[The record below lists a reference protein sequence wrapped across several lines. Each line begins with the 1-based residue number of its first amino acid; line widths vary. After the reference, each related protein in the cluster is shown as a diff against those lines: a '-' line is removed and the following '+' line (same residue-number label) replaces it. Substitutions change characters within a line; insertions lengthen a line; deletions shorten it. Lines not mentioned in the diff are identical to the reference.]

1 MDEKIIEKIIENEIY
16 APVNFA
22 DCEKTDWGILFFDEH
37 NPACISANHAVI
49 TDPGTDLFKAAVQT
63 RDFYLSKSLLPR
75 IETPFCGLTGENQI
89 KALERA
95 GFFREYRHKAKQS
108 EAERKAAGVFKSIL
122 KEAPGDE
129 FSDHPDRFENRVV
142 CMIKTNPA
150 VQKKQGPLSVSRE
163 NYFGSELCKTLFG
176 TDSEYIQTTV
186 NRLCLSQKAHFFVGR
201 LFGDGVSICTIEEG
215 KELCRLTNVFTGMGF
230 RHCGFAEKTV
240 GFAAFEYEKNCS
252 KPLYLLTENPR
263 LTKLYQRA
271 GFEITAL
278 LDKPFSAVWREQK

>member
-129 FSDHPDRFENRVV
+129 FSDHPDRFEKPGCLYDKDQSCRAKKARASFGLRRKLLWQRALQNPFRHRKRVHS
-142 CMIKTNPA
+142 NDGEQA
-150 VQKKQGPLSVSRE
+150 
-163 NYFGSELCKTLFG
+163 LFVAK
-176 TDSEYIQTTV
+176 SA
-186 NRLCLSQKAHFFVGR
+186 L
-201 LFGDGVSICTIEEG
+201 
-215 KELCRLTNVFTGMGF
+215 LCRPSF
-230 RHCGFAEKTV
+230 RRRSEHLHCRRGKRALPTYQCLYRY
-240 GFAAFEYEKNCS
+240 GIQALRICRKNRWLC
-252 KPLYLLTENPR
+252 R
-263 LTKLYQRA
+263 
-271 GFEITAL
+271 F
-278 LDKPFSAVWREQK
+278 